1 MKSIE
6 NGILK
11 FANSDEE
18 IEAKFIIIADGAL
31 SPVSKLAG
39 FEDDRLLIPAIE
51 YEIEVPEE
59 DFKRLSKSVRFDID
73 AAPFGYGWC
82 FPKNNHLSVGVGV
95 LKTKAKVKLKDY
107 CATYMKDLGI
117 NTIIS
122 ETSHG
127 FVIPIAPR
135 NELVKG
141 NCFVI
146 GDAAGFADPIVAEGI
161 SNALL
166 SGKIIAEAI
175 SDGNLEVEKTKEKY
189 MEKVNEKLIPELKIG
204 IKLAK
209 FFYENTTIR
218 NLFVK
223 KIWCFSSRKINR
235 CFLGKIYLPFRLQ
248 EKTSRKTENIIAL
261 DVIPYYFSTKFFI

>member
-1 MKSIE
+1 
-6 NGILK
+6 
-11 FANSDEE
+11 
-18 IEAKFIIIADGAL
+18 
-31 SPVSKLAG
+31 
-39 FEDDRLLIPAIE
+39 LLIPAIE

-59 DFKRLSKSVRFDID
+59 DFERLSKSVRFDID

-107 CATYMKDLGI
+107 CESYMKDLGI

-122 ETSHG
+122 ESAHG
-127 FVIPIAPR
+127 FVIPVTPR
-135 NELVKG
+135 AELVKG

-189 MEKVNEKLIPELKIG
+189 IEKVNEKLIPELKIG

-223 KIWCFSSRKINR
+223 N
-235 CFLGKIYLPFRLQ
+235 LVL
-248 EKTSRKTENIIAL
+248 
-261 DVIPYYFSTKFFI
+261 